1 MRLSK
6 LQTMRILVLAVLTTA
21 SLHCFAQDAVRLGYS
36 DVENFPYQM
45 GNGDQ
50 IAAAPG
56 VAVELIRAAADEAGV
71 KVVFVR
77 MPAPRLLLEMQAGR
91 LDGAF
96 IFSYKDERQQSGVY
110 PMQQGKP
117 DRQRRITSNN
127 YSFYKLAGSDVAWDG
142 VKLSNWRAPIGINF
156 SFSIGDDL
164 KKMQLTVDDGG
175 RGTEQ
180 NFDKLRLG
188 RISAYATLE
197 DSGDAFL
204 RRKNVTQVVKL
215 EPPIVV
221 RDYYLMLSH
230 QYVESHKTKAELLW
244 TRLGEVR
251 AKRSASLFEKY
262 AD

>member
-1 MRLSK
+1 MGLSVRK
-6 LQTMRILVLAVLTTA
+6 LLGAVA
-21 SLHCFAQDAVRLGYS
+21 MAVSFAGFANEPLRLGYS

-45 GNGDQ
+45 GNGEQ
-50 IAAAPG
+50 VAPAPG
-56 VAVELIRAAADEAGV
+56 VAVELIREAAAAADV
-71 KVVFVR
+71 KLVFVR
-77 MPAPRLLLEMQAGR
+77 MPAQRLLLEMQAGR

-96 IFSYKDERQQSGVY
+96 IFSYREERLQYGVY
-110 PMQQGKP
+110 PLHQGKP
-117 DRQRRITSNN
+117 DRQRRIASNN

-142 VKLSNWRAPIGINF
+142 TQLANARAPVGINF

-164 KKMQLTVDDGG
+164 KKMNLAVDDGG

-180 NFDKLRLG
+180 NFAKLKLG

-197 DSGDAFL
+197 DSADAYL
-204 RRKNVTQVVKL
+204 RRHNVTGVVKM

-221 RDYYLMLSH
+221 RDYYLMFSK
-230 QYVESHKTKAELLW
+230 QYAEANKARAELLW

-251 AKRSASLFEKY
+251 TRRAAALYEKY